1 MAFATRIGLVVL
13 GLLIQG
19 MLAYALLPEGRGS
32 YAVCVL
38 FGTLLGLIFTP
49 GAEQGAQYFV
59 ATRQVSVSQGVS
71 CALTIGLVGGGL
83 AIAVAIPLIHS
94 DIAFFHKAQTRSFYL
109 GIVLIPLTACSLAV
123 EHQLVALRRFGRLA
137 VFSLLRV
144 AVNVLALVLLV
155 WGRGLGV
162 DGAIASF
169 AAGHLVLIAACLWD
183 LRRHCG
189 LVLESPSRASLTHIL
204 GYGSRYHVARIGEGI
219 GPQVGIVVLGL
230 LASQADIGLFAAA
243 NTLMLGFLLISNS
256 VGNALMPRI
265 AGKGRPELVVLCL
278 RLVCGVTLV
287 ALLALLAI
295 STPLVRLL
303 LSDAFLP
310 VVPLLWILAPGI
322 LAYAGMGIFMTYFKG
337 VNRPE
342 ICSWAV
348 CLGIGVNLGALFLL
362 YPKLGVEAAAYAM
375 TIGMFGRCFLLALA
389 FSKGTQ
395 MAYLSVW
402 LPRRGDAS
410 FLWAAGRSVLG
421 WGTEERRAET

>member
-295 STPLVRLL
+295 STPAG
-303 LSDAFLP
+303 S
-310 VVPLLWILAPGI
+310 AP
-322 LAYAGMGIFMTYFKG
+322 A
-337 VNRPE
+337 
-342 ICSWAV
+342 
-348 CLGIGVNLGALFLL
+348 
-362 YPKLGVEAAAYAM
+362 
-375 TIGMFGRCFLLALA
+375 FGRLPAGGAAPLDPRSWDPGLCRHGHIHDVLQRRQPPGDLLVGGLPWNRRQSRRTSFCSTQNLA
-389 FSKGTQ
+389 SKRPP
-395 MAYLSVW
+395 M
-402 LPRRGDAS
+402 P
-410 FLWAAGRSVLG
+410 
-421 WGTEERRAET
+421 